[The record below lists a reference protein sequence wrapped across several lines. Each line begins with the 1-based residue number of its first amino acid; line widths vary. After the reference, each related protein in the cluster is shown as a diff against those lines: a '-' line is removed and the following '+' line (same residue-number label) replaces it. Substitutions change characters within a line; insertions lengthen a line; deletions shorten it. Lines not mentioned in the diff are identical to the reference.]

1 MTSFAL
7 ERAIARQTD
16 LLESVK
22 SNLIS
27 LQRDRR
33 RRQLRPSDV
42 MVRAAAVT
50 LLRREVRPNQLET
63 TQDAVE
69 RLYSGCAATAAYLQR
84 AATNPANT
92 GTPTWAQELV
102 GVAVADFLASDM
114 AASAFT
120 QLAERALSVSLPP
133 GTGILKIPG
142 RASPPVLSGGWV
154 AEGGAKPVY
163 AGAGTSTSL
172 TPYKLAAL
180 SAFTEEMLTTSEIE
194 LIVRDVLA
202 HDLQALLDTAL
213 LDATAASAVRPAGLF
228 NGATSVTASTATP
241 LSEAMLADLRGLH
254 AAVAT
259 NNANART
266 VFVANPAQAIRI
278 GITAPEYA
286 NLIVSGYMP
295 VNTVGAVDASAIAML
310 VSQPEFALSR
320 NAALHMENAT
330 PLALGTGTQGAGVL
344 AVPLQSMFQQD
355 AVALRSTLRASWAK
369 RRTGATAIVS
379 AVTW

>member
-142 RASPPVLSGGWV
+142 RASPPVCPVDGLPKV
-154 AEGGAKPVY
+154 A
-163 AGAGTSTSL
+163 
-172 TPYKLAAL
+172 
-180 SAFTEEMLTTSEIE
+180 
-194 LIVRDVLA
+194 R
-202 HDLQALLDTAL
+202 
-213 LDATAASAVRPAGLF
+213 
-228 NGATSVTASTATP
+228 
-241 LSEAMLADLRGLH
+241 
-254 AAVAT
+254 
-259 NNANART
+259 
-266 VFVANPAQAIRI
+266 
-278 GITAPEYA
+278 
-286 NLIVSGYMP
+286 
-295 VNTVGAVDASAIAML
+295 
-310 VSQPEFALSR
+310 SR
-320 NAALHMENAT
+320 
-330 PLALGTGTQGAGVL
+330 
-344 AVPLQSMFQQD
+344 SF
-355 AVALRSTLRASWAK
+355 
-369 RRTGATAIVS
+369 
-379 AVTW
+379 

>member
-1 MTSFAL
+1 MTSFAM

-33 RRQLRPSDV
+33 RRQLRPSEV

-63 TQDAVE
+63 TQDAVA
-69 RLYSGCAATAAYLQR
+69 RLYNGCAATLAYLQR

-142 RASPPVLSGGWV
+142 RASPPALSGAWI

-202 HDLQALLDTAL
+202 HDLPALLDTAL

-259 NNANART
+259 NNANAQT
-266 VFVANPAQAIRI
+266 IFVANPAQAISI

-286 NLIVSGYMP
+286 NLIVSGYHAGEHRWRGGC
-295 VNTVGAVDASAIAML
+295 VRDRHAG
-310 VSQPEFALSR
+310 QP
-320 NAALHMENAT
+320 
-330 PLALGTGTQGAGVL
+330 AGIC
-344 AVPLQSMFQQD
+344 P
-355 AVALRSTLRASWAK
+355 
-369 RRTGATAIVS
+369 
-379 AVTW
+379 